1 MLARQGR
8 GDELSRLV
16 YQILVTEKRRPIREI
31 ATAVGMEYASF
42 HARVIGRTHFKADE
56 MSRLIREVP
65 DPRLCDYLLRNTQF
79 VAVPRPAPS
88 TNPTL
93 GVFQAA
99 VQLATESLATVGHI
113 GETLAGA
120 EAGPVA
126 FEHLSAHVQ
135 EAERAVSN
143 LRASLLSLVSD
154 SGRPA
159 DAMPKL
165 GARAALGAK
174 VAMGPRR
181 VAAPCAS

>member
-1 MLARQGR
+1 MHARQGR

-16 YQILVTEKRRPIREI
+16 YKILVTEKRRPIREI
-31 ATAVGMEYASF
+31 AAAIGMEYASF
-42 HARVIGRTHFKADE
+42 HARVIGRTHFKAEE

-79 VAVPRPAPS
+79 VAVPRPAP
-88 TNPTL
+88 TMNPTL

-99 VQLATESLATVGHI
+99 VHLATESLATVEHV

-120 EAGPVA
+120 EAGPIA

-143 LRASLLSLVSD
+143 LRASLLSLMPGS
-154 SGRPA
+154 SRPA
-159 DAMPKL
+159 DPMPSKL
-165 GARAALGAK
+165 GVKAPDVL
-174 VAMGPRR
+174 R
-181 VAAPCAS
+181 VAAPCDS